1 MRIAVSGKGGVGKTA
16 LVATLC
22 RVLGRQGRIVLA
34 CDFDVNPGLAISL
47 GAVDGDGRLPREAV
61 TASEAGEYGYAL
73 RDDLT
78 ANEIVA
84 RYAAIGPDGIR
95 LVSLGTIDG
104 STHDLAATHLATR
117 QVAHSFDEPNS
128 DTVIDLEA
136 GTGAVYDGGYV
147 GFVDLLLVA
156 TDGSPAGNLTCR
168 RLVALARALGRP
180 PTAMVTTQATPET
193 VDAVER
199 LAAELDVAL
208 VGRVP
213 ADDAAVRRADVAGEA
228 IVDAAPDCAAVTAVT
243 QLADSLRVTSEGV
256 RA

>member
-16 LVATLC
+16 LAATLC
-22 RVLGRQGRIVLA
+22 RVLARQGRGVLA

-61 TASEAGEYGYAL
+61 MASEAGEYGYAL

-78 ANEIVA
+78 ANEMVA
-84 RYAAIGPDGIR
+84 RYAATGPDGIR

-117 QVAHSFDEPNS
+117 QVAHGFDEPSS

-136 GTGAVYDGGYV
+136 GTGGVYDGGYV

-156 TDGSPAGNLTCR
+156 TDGSPAGDLTCQ

-180 PTAMVTTQATPET
+180 PTAMVATQATPET
-193 VDAVER
+193 AD
-199 LAAELDVAL
+199 AAELDVAL

-213 ADDAAVRRADVAGEA
+213 DDDAVRRADVAGEA